1 MKRSIITTSDGSKT
15 IQIEDWDEQY
25 HSIHGAIQES
35 QHVFIKTGLHHFL
48 NLYKPINLNILE
60 IGFGTGLNAFL
71 TALESEKLGVKIL
84 YEGVEAYPV
93 LAEELSQLNYAAL
106 IAPANQALF
115 DTLHKLSWDESHSLS
130 SKFSIKKRNQFFSD
144 IGDVNFFDIVY
155 FDAFGARVQP
165 DLWTESIFKR
175 MFKAMKTHGVLVTYA
190 AKGSVRRAMQAV
202 GFRVERLEGPPGKRE
217 MLRAT
222 KPTQKC

>member
-1 MKRSIITTSDGSKT
+1 MKRNIITTSDGSKT

-25 HSIHGAIQES
+25 HSIHGAIQEA

-48 NLYKPINLNILE
+48 NLYQPDKLSILE
-60 IGFGTGLNAFL
+60 IGFGTGLNAFI
-71 TALESEKLGVKIL
+71 TALEAQAHNVQIL

-93 LAEELSQLNYAAL
+93 LAEEILQLNYVSL
-106 IAPANQALF
+106 IDADQQLVF
-115 DTLHKLSWDESHSLS
+115 DTLHQIPWAELHPINTCFSL
-130 SKFSIKKRNQFFSD
+130 KKRQQFFTD
-144 IGDVNFFDIVY
+144 LEDENIFNLIY

-165 DLWTESIFKR
+165 ELWTESIFKI
-175 MFKAMKTHGVLVTYA
+175 MFNALKSNGVLVTYA

-202 GFRVERLEGPPGKRE
+202 GFVVERLEGPPGKRE

-222 KPTQKC
+222 KLSKDC

>member
-35 QHVFIKTGLHHFL
+35 RHVFIKTGLYHFL
-48 NLYKPINLNILE
+48 ELYKPTAINILE

-71 TALESEKLGVKIL
+71 TTLEAKTQGVQIH

-93 LAEELSQLNYAAL
+93 LADELEQLNYASLIDADQHIIFDAL
-106 IAPANQALF
+106 H
-115 DTLHKLSWDESHSLS
+115 TVSWEVLHSMTSQFSL
-130 SKFSIKKRNQFFSD
+130 KKRQQFFT
-144 IGDVNFFDIVY
+144 DVEDKNFFNLIY

-175 MFKAMKTHGVLVTYA
+175 MFNALKINGVLVTYS

-202 GFRVERLEGPPGKRE
+202 GFVVERLEGPPGKRE

-222 KPTQKC
+222 KPPEEC